1 MARPELLEQIHTV
14 VAQIPPGRVT
24 TYGRV
29 AQMTEGATARM
40 VGTAMRK
47 LPAGSELPW
56 HRVVAASRRPADHG
70 GADRQRARLADEGVV
85 FDAAG
90 RIPAHLL
97 WPDAGP
103 GPGG

>member
-1 MARPELLEQIHTV
+1 MARPEVLEQIYTV

-29 AQMTEGATARM
+29 AQMTEGATPRM

-47 LPAGSELPW
+47 LPDGSTLPW
-56 HRVVAASRRPADHG
+56 QRVVSASRRLADHG
-70 GADRQRARLADEGVV
+70 GASRQRERLAAEGVI

-97 WPDAGP
+97 WP
-103 GPGG
+103 